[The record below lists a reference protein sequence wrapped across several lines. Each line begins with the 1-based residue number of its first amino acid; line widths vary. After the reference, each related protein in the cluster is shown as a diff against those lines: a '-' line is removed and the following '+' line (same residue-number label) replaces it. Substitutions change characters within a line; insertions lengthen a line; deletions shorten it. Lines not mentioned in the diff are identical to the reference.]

1 MIGERAATCEAPRA
15 TEAVGMTAQSPSG
28 NRFVDSTAPGVVK
41 PRGGTTRE
49 NSSGHG
55 IPVALA
61 NISKCFGEQVALRD
75 ANLTVG
81 PGEFVA
87 LVGHSSCG
95 KSTLLRL
102 VAGLDV
108 PSSGSIDV
116 DGQSLAGLNRHARMM
131 FQDARL
137 LPWLRV
143 RANVAIGLPRDAT
156 PRVDDALA
164 QVGLADRAGD
174 WPAILSGGQRQ
185 RIALARA
192 LVCEPRLLLLD
203 EPLGSL
209 DALTRIEMQLL
220 LADLWQQ
227 HQFTAMLVT
236 HDIEEAVMLA
246 DRVVLLEHGRTVESF
261 EVALSRPRERTTAP
275 FQTLVQTILQ
285 RVMRRT

>member
-1 MIGERAATCEAPRA
+1 
-15 TEAVGMTAQSPSG
+15 V
-28 NRFVDSTAPGVVK
+28 
-41 PRGGTTRE
+41 
-49 NSSGHG
+49 
-55 IPVALA
+55 
-61 NISKCFGEQVALRD
+61 FGEQVALRD

-87 LVGHSSCG
+87 LVGHSGCG

-102 VAGLDV
+102 VAGLEV

-116 DGQSLAGLNRHARMM
+116 AGQSLTGLNRHARMM

-156 PRVDDALA
+156 ARVDDALA
-164 QVGLADRAGD
+164 QVGLADRADD

-209 DALTRIEMQLL
+209 DALTRIEMQSL
-220 LADLWQQ
+220 LADLWQR
-227 HQFTAMLVT
+227 HKLTAILVT

-246 DRVVLLEHGRTVESF
+246 DRVVLLEHGSTVESF
-261 EVALSRPRERTTAP
+261 EIDLPRPRERTTAR
-275 FQTLVQTILQ
+275 FQELVQLILQ